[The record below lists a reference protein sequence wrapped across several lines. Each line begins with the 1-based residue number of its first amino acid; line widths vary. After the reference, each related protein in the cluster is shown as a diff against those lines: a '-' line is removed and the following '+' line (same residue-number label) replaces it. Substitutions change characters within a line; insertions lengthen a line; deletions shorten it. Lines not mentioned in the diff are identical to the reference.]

1 LAIVRHIENG
11 IFYRYHG
18 NNEYTNLHTGVK
30 GKVSEVA
37 AQKYFKINLEATML
51 FNENPLLEEM
61 VGRLKLF
68 LEK

>member
-18 NNEYTNLHTGVK
+18 DDEYTNLHTGIR

-37 AQKYFKINLEATML
+37 AKKYFKINLEATAL
-51 FNENPLLEEM
+51 FSENPLLEDM